1 MCYNSKG
8 IKPVIRKKP
17 CTGSWF
23 SDLFIF
29 KQRTDDVSHNWEKMR
44 LLKVSFPPA
53 ADDRYIACSS
63 LPVTPTACS
72 DLYCVKVPESDPS
85 YGTRFHPMTLSGHK
99 PSLISL

>member
-53 ADDRYIACSS
+53 ADDRYIACS
-63 LPVTPTACS
+63 

-85 YGTRFHPMTLSGHK
+85 YGTRLHPMTLSGHK